1 MNKKIFYVLLTLAL
15 IFPMVFSVSTASAAS
30 QIPRFFI
37 KGVVKDVSVSV
48 ETKDFPAN
56 TDFIVMMG
64 EYNTKGVNGIEVGQ
78 LNSGQ
83 GGAFAATFNIPEA
96 LKGRAQISI
105 RMEGTGGWYSYN
117 YFINDPYGT
126 LPVVTPTPTETVTPA
141 PTTTPA
147 PTETP
152 APTATPKPVIKYP
165 SFTITA
171 VKANE
176 TVSIKGSNFP
186 ANTDFVVKM
195 GKMWTAGIGGIE
207 AAKFNSG
214 AGGDF
219 EATFPI
225 PADLKDMVR
234 ISIRVDGTGGWY
246 AYNWFWNNTTH

>member
-1 MNKKIFYVLLTLAL
+1 MNKRLIGILFSLAL
-15 IFPMVFSVSTASAAS
+15 LLPMIFSVNSVSAATK
-30 QIPRFFI
+30 IPTFSI
-37 KGVVKDVSVSV
+37 KEVVKDVSVSV

-64 EYNTKGVNGIEVGQ
+64 EYNTKGVKGIQVATF
-78 LNSGQ
+78 NSGA

-96 LKGRAQISI
+96 LKGRAIISI

-117 YFINDPYGT
+117 WFHNDPNGT
-126 LPVVTPTPTETVTPA
+126 WPVVTPAPTSTPA

-152 APTATPKPVIKYP
+152 APTTPPKPVVKYP

-176 TVSIKGSNFP
+176 TVSIKGINFP

-195 GKMWTAGIGGIE
+195 GKMWTMGIGGTE

-214 AGGDF
+214 EGGTF

-225 PADLKDMVR
+225 PAGLKDMIR
-234 ISIRVDGTGGWY
+234 ISIRMDGTGGWY
-246 AYNWFWNNTTH
+246 AYNWFWNNTTN